1 MHSCLCT
8 RCKWAV
14 DKKIMDLVEVI
25 PRCKELYLLVGKC
38 CFEPADLIWPDINY
52 YHWQDTWL
60 LGQGNWPMRGKSR
73 HYLTNEH
80 STDRP
85 PHSNEHQVKDLS

>member
-1 MHSCLCT
+1 MQCCRSANGALVRGLWTLSRSFLDAKNFISSWENVVLSRQTDMARYQLLSLARHL
-8 RCKWAV
+8 AV
-14 DKKIMDLVEVI
+14 GS
-25 PRCKELYLLVGKC
+25 RY
-38 CFEPADLIWPDINY
+38 
-52 YHWQDTWL
+52 
-60 LGQGNWPMRGKSR
+60 WPMRGKPG